1 MNYSWH
7 REDHN
12 QKPDDV
18 KKKDFMELVSLYIK
32 SFKGI
37 SDLWVPC
44 NSRFTL
50 HIDSNQQVHIK
61 KNPYGDAYYQGTSC
75 TLLLG
80 KNGAG
85 KTTIL
90 EFIEALLSD
99 ADHSGLAVWH
109 HDSKYTVQTINMPP
123 PDINFDE
130 VKFETGAIEIIPSM
144 FISIFL
150 KRNALSLLKISNIND
165 ITKVLFRDK
174 RKKPLALTDR
184 SLSRLTVS
192 QKRKSVELDKII
204 DYLENAPGKPESLN
218 EVNILPGVYFTP
230 PASDR
235 FLDISQRYNDDRD
248 FIDNCINLF
257 GEKIIKTKDN
267 NTIKTPSSD
276 DELLE
281 IYKYL
286 PYLKHSP
293 SPTLRP
299 LIREITEPLRRKN
312 VKDITTEEMIRSLF
326 PSLVW
331 TVLSGIKEQKLK
343 EQLSILALI
352 HITFCELNDVPEALA
367 DYIAEKLPS
376 DISPAEKKS
385 IETGIAL
392 LERELGILLDI
403 FGILSINT
411 VEMTMHG
418 DRLLFS
424 SRETGVIITADSYIK
439 ALSAPCFNAFTM
451 YWSGLSSGE
460 SAIIYLLSNIW
471 EELKKQRASPH
482 KNVLILIDEVD
493 LYLHPEWQRTILSHI
508 TQLITR
514 VRPDGK
520 TQLIMS
526 THSPVIA
533 SDFLPNDTVT
543 LAKVKNKIAIGNTQ
557 NVGFGSTI
565 SEFMLENFFLDATIG
580 KLAFDEITKLLD
592 NKHPSSPEAD
602 YLKSQIKNDVLNK
615 MLKINSSTIK
625 NDNIK
630 PAGDKN
636 DLN

>member
-1 MNYSWH
+1 
-7 REDHN
+7 
-12 QKPDDV
+12 
-18 KKKDFMELVSLYIK
+18 MELVSLYIK
-32 SFKGI
+32 NFKGI

-50 HIDSNQQVHIK
+50 HIDANQQVHIK

-90 EFIEALLSD
+90 DFIEALFTDSE
-99 ADHSGLAVWH
+99 HSGLAVWH
-109 HDSKYTVQTINMPP
+109 FGAKYTIQTINMPL

-130 VKFETGAIEIIPSM
+130 DIHDMGTDGMPSW
-144 FISIFL
+144 FFRTIFL
-150 KRNALSLLKISNIND
+150 KRKLFSLLKISNIND
-165 ITKVLFRDK
+165 ITRVLFRDK
-174 RKKPLALTDR
+174 RKKPLTLTDH

-204 DYLENAPGKPESLN
+204 DYLENAPGKPESLS

-235 FLDISQRYNDDRD
+235 FLEISQRYSDDRD

-257 GEKIIKTKDN
+257 RDNIIKTPHSESK
-267 NTIKTPSSD
+267 
-276 DELLE
+276 LLD
-281 IYKYL
+281 IYQYL
-286 PYLKHSP
+286 PRFKHSFR
-293 SPTLRP
+293 PTLNH

-312 VKDITTEEMIRSLF
+312 AKDITTEEMIRSLL

-331 TVLSGIKEQKLK
+331 AVLSGIKEQKLK

-352 HITFCELNDVPEALA
+352 NITFYDFNDIPKVLA
-367 DYIAEKLPS
+367 DYISEKLPS
-376 DISPAEKKS
+376 DISPAEKKN
-385 IETGIAL
+385 IGAGIAL
-392 LERELGILLDI
+392 LERELNILFEI

-411 VEMTMHG
+411 VEMTLHG

-439 ALSAPCFNAFTM
+439 ALSAPCSNAFTM

-460 SAIIYLLSNIW
+460 SAIVYLLSNIW
-471 EELKKQRASPH
+471 EELKKQSTSPH
-482 KNVLILIDEVD
+482 KNMLILIDEVD

-508 TQLITR
+508 IQLITS

-533 SDFLPNDTVT
+533 SDFLPNDIITLTKFKNNTV
-543 LAKVKNKIAIGNTQ
+543 IGNTQ
-557 NVGFGSTI
+557 SVGFGSTI

-580 KLAFDEITKLLD
+580 KLAFDEIKRLLD
-592 NKHPSSPEAD
+592 DKKPASPETE

-615 MLKINSSTIK
+615 MLEINSNANKKTKIK
-625 NDNIK
+625 H
-630 PAGDKN
+630 AGDNN